1 MVIIRPIEQTST
13 NGCIFNMQSIQI
25 SSEKRK
31 RKQYN
36 NVVEDI
42 NDDLAYMN
50 CRLLIPSF
58 IFAII
63 SLAAILIGSALGHFY
78 DIKRREDGTMPSW
91 LYASGWYSKYCRN
104 FTSTMIPDW
113 YLPSMLRLFELT
125 VQANVSFRIATCLPT
140 SLRLFQSYLNAIINA
155 HFCPETKE
163 WLWYRW
169 CNAIVP
175 VLLLFEISCCTLFS
189 INTIRQ
195 DYQILYKISF
205 NLFIISALLHMIA
218 CTATTIY
225 RRNRKFEMID
235 RISVIIKLL
244 SLIAFGIV
252 TPQVTIF
259 HNIFIDSPTCHYYVP
274 PYHALCEYILI
285 ISNALFHLTMITDT
299 RNLRF
304 LMCPRACSGE
314 CEPMNSENFRKGGKF
329 EYCRSQYHI
338 NKKRLMGNDIE
349 MKESGL

>member
-1 MVIIRPIEQTST
+1 
-13 NGCIFNMQSIQI
+13 MQSLM
-25 SSEKRK
+25 R
-31 RKQYN
+31 
-36 NVVEDI
+36 
-42 NDDLAYMN
+42 
-50 CRLLIPSF
+50 
-58 IFAII
+58 IFV
-63 SLAAILIGSALGHFY
+63 LKPKNGYG
-78 DIKRREDGTMPSW
+78 
-91 LYASGWYSKYCRN
+91 
-104 FTSTMIPDW
+104 
-113 YLPSMLRLFELT
+113 
-125 VQANVSFRIATCLPT
+125 
-140 SLRLFQSYLNAIINA
+140 
-155 HFCPETKE
+155 
-163 WLWYRW
+163 
-169 CNAIVP
+169 IVG
-175 VLLLFEISCCTLFS
+175 VMLLFPFCFYLKFPAALFS
-189 INTIRQ
+189 RSIPFV
-195 DYQILYKISF
+195 KI
-205 NLFIISALLHMIA
+205 I
-218 CTATTIY
+218 
-225 RRNRKFEMID
+225 KMID

>member
-1 MVIIRPIEQTST
+1 
-13 NGCIFNMQSIQI
+13 
-25 SSEKRK
+25 
-31 RKQYN
+31 
-36 NVVEDI
+36 
-42 NDDLAYMN
+42 
-50 CRLLIPSF
+50 
-58 IFAII
+58 
-63 SLAAILIGSALGHFY
+63 
-78 DIKRREDGTMPSW
+78 
-91 LYASGWYSKYCRN
+91 N

-175 VLLLFEISCCTLFS
+175 
-189 INTIRQ
+189 
-195 DYQILYKISF
+195 
-205 NLFIISALLHMIA
+205 
-218 CTATTIY
+218 
-225 RRNRKFEMID
+225 MID